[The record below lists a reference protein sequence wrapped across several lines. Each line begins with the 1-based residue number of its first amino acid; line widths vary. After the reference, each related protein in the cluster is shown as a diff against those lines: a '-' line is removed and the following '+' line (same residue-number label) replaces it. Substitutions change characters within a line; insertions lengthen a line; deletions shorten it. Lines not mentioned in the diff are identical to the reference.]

1 MQLRKIC
8 FYLFFAWCAIFGAN
22 AFAQNISNEGTDF
35 WTVFP
40 THDPSGGSLATM
52 NINITSKSN
61 SFVTVTCGSYTES
74 QPIPANTVVT
84 FLVDRTQSYI
94 DYLSGNTVLNNVGIH
109 IVVAPGMPKV
119 VAYSHVFANARSAAT
134 LILPKESLGQKYY
147 SMNYIQD
154 QGGQN
159 YLALIAVEDNT
170 GLILHKTDG
179 STIPIL
185 LPKAGDVYEYISTSR
200 EDFTGTFV
208 EVDANSSCKRFA
220 AFSGATSI
228 TVICGGSRDPL
239 LQQLYAINSW
249 GKNYG
254 IAPFKDRRYIF
265 RVLAQEDAT
274 IVRVN
279 NLTVTTLNKGQFYES
294 PIFTTGAMVSA
305 DKLISVAQ
313 YSLTQ
318 ACSSINGTQLTGDP
332 EMVLLN
338 PTEFNI
344 KNITVFSSSKQN
356 IVEKYV
362 NVFMKTAKT
371 STFRLNGVMPGV
383 SWIPMAADPTYSF
396 TQIAVTDQSLT
407 LTADD
412 GFNAIAYGYGQAE
425 SYAYSA
431 GTSLAS
437 SQFLV
442 LVNKMS
448 KNENS
453 VACVGQATDFKLTMP
468 YLLTQITWKLGN
480 GDPDF
485 VDLNPTPAI
494 TTNIDG
500 NLYTY
505 TSPVNKIF
513 NTVGQTVISAIVNL
527 ATTTNTCVTGVLEL
541 DFTVDVNALP
551 VPNFTLTST
560 DVCLG
565 AEVKPIDNSTNIG
578 GGITRWRWQFD
589 NGPFVEIKSPTHIF
603 TAGGNHTIRL
613 WVANDA
619 GCWSDVPKEIIL
631 DIASNKVFPKIDF
644 QLSTPVCYNDNK
656 IQLVAKET
664 LGLTGTFLYS
674 GTGVNATGLF
684 DPALAGPGV
693 HDITYTFTSSSG
705 CTNAVTKSIE
715 VLALPIVNA
724 PRTVYI
730 LSGGARQIPATAQGD
745 NLKYKWSPSIGLD
758 HDDII
763 SPVASPDQDTD
774 YILTVSVNGLCDVIV
789 NVTVKVLDQL
799 SPPNSFT
806 PNGDGVND
814 VWNVASLDSYPEAI
828 TEIFNRSGQKVF
840 VSKGYT
846 VPFDGNYQSKPLP
859 VGVYY
864 YRISPNNGRKTVSGS
879 LTIIR

>member
-1 MQLRKIC
+1 M
-8 FYLFFAWCAIFGAN
+8 FGAN
-22 AFAQNISNEGTDF
+22 VFAQNISNEGTDF

-52 NINITSKSN
+52 NVNVTSKSN
-61 SFVTVTCGSYTES
+61 SRVTVSCGSYTET
-74 QPIPANTVVT
+74 QDIPANTVVT
-84 FLVDRTQSYI
+84 FLVDRSQSYI
-94 DYLSGNTVLNNVGIH
+94 DYLAGNSVLTNMGIH

-147 SMNYIQD
+147 SMNYQQD

-159 YLALIAVEDNT
+159 FLALVAVEDNT
-170 GLILHKTDG
+170 GLILHKKDG
-179 STIPIL
+179 TTIPIL
-185 LPKAGDVYEYISTSR
+185 LPKAGDVYEYLSTSR
-200 EDFTGTFV
+200 EDFTGTYV

-228 TVICGGSRDPL
+228 TVLCTGSRDPL
-239 LQQLYAINSW
+239 LQQLYAVNSW
-249 GKNYG
+249 GKSYG

-265 RVLAQEDAT
+265 RVLAQEDNT
-274 IVRVN
+274 TVKVN
-279 NLTVTTLNKGQFYES
+279 NLTVTTLNKGGYYES

-338 PTEFNI
+338 PIEFNI

-371 STFRLNGVMPGV
+371 STFRLNGSMPAA
-383 SWIPMAADPTYSF
+383 SWVPMPSDPTYSF
-396 TQIAVTDQSLT
+396 AQITVADQSLT
-407 LTADD
+407 LTAEE

-442 LVNKMS
+442 LVNRS
-448 KNENS
+448 TKNENS
-453 VACVGQATDFKLTMP
+453 GACVGQATDFKLTMP

-480 GDPDF
+480 GISDF
-485 VDLNPTPAI
+485 VDANPTPTV
-494 TTNIDG
+494 TTNTDG

-505 TSPVNKIF
+505 TSPINAIF
-513 NTVGQTVISAIVNL
+513 NNVGQTVITAVVNI
-527 ATTTNTCVTGVLEL
+527 ATTNNTCITGILEL
-541 DFTVDVNALP
+541 DFTIDVNALP
-551 VPNFTLTST
+551 VPDFTLSST

-565 AEVKPIDNSTNIG
+565 AEVKPIDNSTNMG
-578 GGITRWRWQFD
+578 GSITRWRWQFD
-589 NGPFVEIKSPTHIF
+589 NNPFIEIRNPTHIF
-603 TAGGNHTIRL
+603 TTGGTHTIRL

-619 GCWSDVPKEIIL
+619 GCWSDNAKEVVL
-631 DIASNKVFPKIDF
+631 SIAGNKVFPKIDF
-644 QLSTPVCYNDNK
+644 QLTSPVCYNDNK
-656 IQLVAKET
+656 IQFAAKET
-664 LGLTGTFLYS
+664 LGLSGSFIYS
-674 GTGVNATGLF
+674 GAGVSATGLF
-684 DPALAGPGV
+684 DPAAAGIGV
-693 HDITYTFTSSSG
+693 HDITYTFTSSTG
-705 CTNAVTKSIE
+705 CTNSVTQSIE
-715 VLALPIVNA
+715 VLALPVVTA

-730 LSGGARQIPATAQGD
+730 LAGGIRQIQANARGN
-745 NLKYKWSPSIGLD
+745 NLRFKWSPSIGLD
-758 HDDII
+758 RDDII
-763 SPVASPDQDTD
+763 NPIASPDQDTE
-774 YILTVSVNGLCDVIV
+774 YILTVSVNGLCDVLV
-789 NVTVKVLDQL
+789 PVTVKVLDQL
-799 SPPNSFT
+799 APPNSFS

-814 VWNVASLDSYPEAI
+814 VWNINSLDSYPEAI
-828 TEIFNRSGQKVF
+828 TEVFNRSGQRVF
-840 VSKGYT
+840 MSKGYT
-846 VPFDGNYQSKPLP
+846 VPFDGNYQNKQLP

-864 YRISPNNGRKTVSGS
+864 YRISPGNGRKPVSGS